1 MQLRDTITPSV
12 LSAAVGLL
20 QPYAPDLSPSALV
33 KAIKAYQ
40 STAGT
45 ADPTG
50 LAARPLTRRQ
60 VAETLGISLQ
70 SVSRMMNDGR
80 LRRIVLSKKSVRI
93 DPDSLRALLA
103 GNATADDVESEG

>member
-1 MQLRDTITPSV
+1 MQLRDNITPSV
-12 LSAAVGLL
+12 LTAAVGLL
-20 QPYAPDLSPSALV
+20 APFAPDLSPRSLV
-33 KAIKAYQ
+33 AAIKAYK
-40 STAGT
+40 ADPT

-80 LRRIVLSKKSVRI
+80 LRRIVLSAKSVRI

-103 GNATADDVESEG
+103 GNATESEG